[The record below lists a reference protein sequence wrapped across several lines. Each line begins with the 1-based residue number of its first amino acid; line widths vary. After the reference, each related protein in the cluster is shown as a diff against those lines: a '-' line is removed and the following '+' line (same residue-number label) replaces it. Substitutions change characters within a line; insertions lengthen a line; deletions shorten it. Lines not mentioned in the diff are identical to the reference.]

1 MAKILRSLTWA
12 SIIGGTITGVTISS
26 APFAAVT
33 DPAGTPTFAAV
44 TRAIIDAYNGVII
57 TLTGAGNAQTIFS
70 PTVTTAGKIF
80 TVINNDTSTNTIS
93 VNGITIPAGKSQ
105 SFVWDGSAWIPMDL
119 GITSLPVP
127 INQGGTGTTTAAAA
141 FYALG
146 DGTPQNFIELIS
158 GEPPTIVVGD
168 FNKVFIHSH
177 ASDSKTWNLPSV
189 AAAQMGGILKFVK
202 LGTGTM
208 TIDAADADTIDD
220 SAAGGTIYC
229 SDSGIATISLQL
241 VGASKWV
248 VVAATNVW
256 TTT

>member
-1 MAKILRSLTWA
+1 MGSPSPPESLRVLCGMVRHGFLWILESPLCLYQ
-12 SIIGGTITGVTISS
+12 SIRVEL
-26 APFAAVT
+26 A
-33 DPAGTPTFAAV
+33 
-44 TRAIIDAYNGVII
+44 R
-57 TLTGAGNAQTIFS
+57 
-70 PTVTTAGKIF
+70 
-80 TVINNDTSTNTIS
+80 
-93 VNGITIPAGKSQ
+93 
-105 SFVWDGSAWIPMDL
+105 
-119 GITSLPVP
+119 
-127 INQGGTGTTTAAAA
+127 
-141 FYALG
+141 
-146 DGTPQNFIELIS
+146 PQNFIELIS